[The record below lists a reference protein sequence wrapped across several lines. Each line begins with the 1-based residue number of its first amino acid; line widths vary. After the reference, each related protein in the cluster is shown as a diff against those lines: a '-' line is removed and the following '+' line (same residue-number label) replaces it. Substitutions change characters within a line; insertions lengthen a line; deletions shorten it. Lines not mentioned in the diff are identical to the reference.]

1 MYAEEILLF
10 LIINFFY
17 LFLGYGCLSLFLKHQ
32 RRQCI
37 LFLFVFTVLWLLLNL
52 LYYHVLTG
60 TPAMRIVSAAAVAA
74 ILLCST
80 VLFNLYDKL
89 KEKTDSRIREALY
102 ERQLEY
108 YSRQYQE
115 ISRSQAETRKMRH
128 ELKNNYILLEA
139 LARKGDTESILA
151 CLPQMYETAPQ
162 ALAAHTGNIVV
173 DAVINYRISSAQ
185 TDNIRFQLKLGIP
198 TRLDISDIRL
208 CGLLG
213 NALDN
218 AVEAC
223 LRVPEENRCITI
235 SMQIEKKN
243 LFIEITNPYDGTL
256 YSDNRGRLRTRKE
269 NAAHHGYGLSIMEE
283 LLDNIGSMETVW
295 DESTFSLRII
305 LYSVI

>member
-10 LIINFFY
+10 LIMNFFY
-17 LFLGYGCLSLFLKHQ
+17 LFLGYSYFSLFLKHQ

-37 LFLFVFTVLWLLLNL
+37 LFLFAWILLGLLLNL

-60 TPAMRIVSAAAVAA
+60 TPAMRIVCAAAVAA
-74 ILLCST
+74 ILLCSAI
-80 VLFNLYDKL
+80 LFNLYNKIQ
-89 KEKTDSRIREALY
+89 EKTDTRVKEALY
-102 ERQLEY
+102 KRQLEY
-108 YSRQYQE
+108 YSKQYQE

-151 CLPQMYETAPQ
+151 YLPQMYETAPQ
-162 ALAAHTGNIVV
+162 SLTAHTGNIVV

-185 TDNIRFQLKLGIP
+185 ADNIRFQLSLSIP

-218 AVEAC
+218 AIEAC
-223 LRVPEENRCITI
+223 LRVPEKDRCITI
-235 SMQIEKKN
+235 SMQIEKK
-243 LFIEITNPYDGTL
+243 
-256 YSDNRGRLRTRKE
+256 K
-269 NAAHHGYGLSIMEE
+269 
-283 LLDNIGSMETVW
+283 
-295 DESTFSLRII
+295 
-305 LYSVI
+305 